1 MSARIVLYSG
11 KGGVGK
17 TSLSAATAIRA
28 AKLGRRTLVVST
40 DSAHSL
46 ADALDR
52 KVGADPTPVL
62 PGLDAVEIDVN
73 QELASHWGTIH
84 EYLTRFMTFRGIDET
99 VAEEIAILPGMEELF
114 SLVRVKAWAE
124 CGRWDFIV
132 IDCAPTGDTVRM
144 LAVPEV
150 LSFYFSRILPL
161 QRTVVRTVRPVAQR
175 MTDMPIPS
183 DDVFGAVKR
192 VYDEMEGVGPLLQ
205 DPKRSSIRIVL
216 NPERMVIN
224 ESQRLYTYLS
234 LFGFSVDAVIA
245 NRVLPEEARSR
256 YFDRWFDIQA
266 GHLASARAD
275 FDPLPFF
282 EAPLFDREMVGT
294 EMLDEFGRRVF
305 GRTDPSAVLHR
316 EKPLEVKKEG
326 GAYALYLRLPFA
338 EKDRIQVFARG
349 DELVV
354 QVDNQRRTIVLPRT
368 LAGRAVA
375 GAGFADQRLRVAFGR
390 TEGPGAGRSQR
401 RGDRGSPAA
410 WCRSSSRRSG
420 STVSGCSRSTGRC
433 SRASSWRASGSSSA
447 WSGTGRPHPPTGVAA
462 RSKSTDPATMRA
474 WR

>member
-1 MSARIVLYSG
+1 MSARVVLYSG

-28 AKLGRRTLVVST
+28 ATLGHRTLVVST

-52 KVGADPTPVL
+52 KVGAEPTPIL
-62 PGLDAVEIDVN
+62 ERLDAVEIDVN
-73 QELASHWGTIH
+73 QELSSHWGTIH

-124 CGRWDFIV
+124 SRRWDFIV

-150 LSFYFSRILPL
+150 LGFYFSRILPL

-205 DPKRSSIRIVL
+205 DPRRSSIRIVL

-234 LFGFSVDAVIA
+234 LFGFPVDAVIA
-245 NRVLPEEARSR
+245 NRVLPEEARSS

-305 GRTDPSAVLHR
+305 GKSDPSAVLHR
-316 EKPLEVKKEG
+316 ERPMEVKKEG
-326 GAYALYLRLPFA
+326 RAYALYLRLPFA
-338 EKDRIQVFARG
+338 EKERIQVFARG

-368 LAGRAVA
+368 LAGRTVTS
-375 GAGFADQRLRVAFGR
+375 AGFSDQRLRVAFGGK
-390 TEGPGAGRSQR
+390 E
-401 RGDRGSPAA
+401 
-410 WCRSSSRRSG
+410 
-420 STVSGCSRSTGRC
+420 
-433 SRASSWRASGSSSA
+433 AS
-447 WSGTGRPHPPTGVAA
+447 
-462 RSKSTDPATMRA
+462 
-474 WR
+474 